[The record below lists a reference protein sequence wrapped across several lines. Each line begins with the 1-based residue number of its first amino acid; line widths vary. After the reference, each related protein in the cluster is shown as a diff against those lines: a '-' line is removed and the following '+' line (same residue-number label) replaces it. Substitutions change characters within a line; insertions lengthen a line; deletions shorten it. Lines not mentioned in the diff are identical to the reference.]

1 MDLTKPV
8 CDKTIIEQAGHDT
21 WRYRI
26 PGLVV
31 TAAGTVLAYYEI
43 RRDADDW
50 NACGIGLRRSTDGGL
65 SWSPRLDLVTPDSAL
80 TINNPVMVAA
90 RSGLVH
96 FLWETGYNRMY
107 HQVSRDDG
115 LTWSE
120 PVERTSVLNVM
131 RTRYAWTAFG
141 LGPGHGIETR
151 DGRLLVP
158 VWLCDGGGR
167 AHRPSVVATL
177 YSEDDGRSWSCGA
190 IVPRTTDCGE
200 VLVNPNESA
209 LVELRD
215 GRILIN
221 MRHETNVRH
230 RALAVSDQGIGG
242 WSAPW
247 LDERLPDPV
256 CCAGMA
262 CWPGMPGDPDVLAF
276 SNCATGGPQR
286 TDLTIRTSPDEGL
299 TWPAARMLEKE
310 AGYSDLASHGPWLYC
325 FYEQGRADP
334 TGICPQALVMARINR
349 AWLDKKPERGE

>member
-1 MDLTKPV
+1 
-8 CDKTIIEQAGHDT
+8 
-21 WRYRI
+21 
-26 PGLVV
+26 
-31 TAAGTVLAYYEI
+31 
-43 RRDADDW
+43 
-50 NACGIGLRRSTDGGL
+50 
-65 SWSPRLDLVTPDSAL
+65 
-80 TINNPVMVAA
+80 MVAA

-209 LVELRD
+209 LVELSD

-310 AGYSDLASHGPWLYC
+310 AGY
-325 FYEQGRADP
+325 
-334 TGICPQALVMARINR
+334 
-349 AWLDKKPERGE
+349 